1 MRISDWSSDVCSSD
15 LARADTRRL
24 GPAYRATGAR
34 GFGGRKNRRN
44 VGVTACRPACAFDCG
59 TTGPQEWRRPS
70 GRDDAD
76 GHWQA
81 QAAGESGRGWSRERV
96 RMEGCSWG
104 GGVATKKQ
112 HIKKEK

>member
-1 MRISDWSSDVCSSD
+1 MFPGVRWTWGQ
-15 LARADTRRL
+15 ARADTRRL

-70 GRDDAD
+70 GRDDAAWI
-76 GHWQA
+76 WQDRKSV
-81 QAAGESGRGWSRERV
+81 GEGKRVSVRVERGGRRI
-96 RMEGCSWG
+96 
-104 GGVATKKQ
+104 
-112 HIKKEK
+112 IKKK